1 MDNLIIENI
10 KQRPLRTAISIVGV
24 ALGVILIVLM
34 VGLARGMTRDTGDR
48 QGNVDAEIR
57 FLPENLLGA
66 GSVASQL
73 VVPRRL
79 ADAIVNGTKPTA
91 EDPDIAVRPPIAG
104 VTAASPVGEYIQS
117 SDFGIG
123 FETVDGLDYA
133 SFIKTT
139 SINITQ
145 GRAIGDGHTPG
156 SEYEAI
162 VDQFYFESNKDIN
175 GQKLQVGGKIKTLG
189 HEFTVVGI
197 YDPPMLA
204 RIKIPLYTMQ
214 QLLGGADNCFF
225 IQIRTTTPEIASQ
238 VKADLEKTYPGYVA
252 ILTKDIPALYSQ
264 GIKPLEIFL
273 NIVIWLSVVI
283 STLVILLAMYTTII
297 ERTREI
303 GILKSLGA
311 SKTFVIM
318 TIEQEAAV
326 ISALGVVFGFIV
338 SLIGKYA
345 LESTT
350 RLKIAIELKWV
361 VIAAVIGIVCGLVGA
376 IYPAIRAAN
385 LDVVEA
391 ISYE

>member
-1 MDNLIIENI
+1 MDNLIVENI
-10 KQRPLRTAISIVGV
+10 KQRPLRTAISVVGV

-34 VGLARGMTRDTGDR
+34 VGLARGMTRDTGER

-57 FLPENLLGA
+57 LLPEAL
-66 GSVASQL
+66 STTSTASQL
-73 VVPRRL
+73 MVPTRL
-79 ADAIVNGTKPTA
+79 GTAIMEGTRPTA
-91 EDPDIAVRPPIAG
+91 EDPDVPVRPPIAG
-104 VTAASPVGEYIQS
+104 VKAVSPVGEYIQS

-123 FETVDGLDYA
+123 FETVDGLDFA
-133 SFIKTT
+133 SFTKTT
-139 SINITQ
+139 QIAIKE
-145 GRAIGDGHTPG
+145 GRAIGDGRTPG

-162 VDQFYFESNKDIN
+162 VDQFYFENNRDIN
-175 GQKLQVGGKIKTLG
+175 GQTLRVGGKIKTLG

-225 IQIRTTTPEIASQ
+225 IQIHTTTPEIAAQ

-252 ILTKDIPALYSQ
+252 ILTRDIPALYSQ

-273 NIVIWLSVVI
+273 NIVIWLSVTI

-311 SKTFVIM
+311 SKTFVVM
-318 TIEQEAAV
+318 TIEKEAAL
-326 ISALGVVFGFIV
+326 ISALGVVVGFLL
-338 SLIGKYA
+338 SLLGKFA

-350 RLKIAIELKWV
+350 RLVIAIEFKWV

-376 IYPAIRAAN
+376 IYPAMRAAN

>member
-1 MDNLIIENI
+1 MENLIIENI
-10 KQRPLRTAISIVGV
+10 KQRPLRTAISIIGV

-34 VGLARGMTRDTGDR
+34 VGLARGMTRDTGER

-57 FLPENLLGA
+57 LLPESL
-66 GSVASQL
+66 STTSTASQL
-73 VVPRRL
+73 MVPTRL
-79 ADAIVNGTKPTA
+79 ATAILEGTKPTA

-104 VTAASPVGEYIQS
+104 VKATTPVGEYIQS

-133 SFIKTT
+133 SFIQTT
-139 SINITQ
+139 AIKIIE
-145 GRAIGDGHTPG
+145 GRAIGDGRTPG

-162 VDQFYFESNKDIN
+162 VDQFYFDNNKDIN
-175 GQKLQVGGKIKTLG
+175 GQTLRVGGKIKTLG

-225 IQIRTTTPEIASQ
+225 VQIHTTTPEIAPQ

-273 NIVIWLSVVI
+273 NIVIWLSVTI

-311 SKTFVIM
+311 SKTFVVM

-326 ISALGVVFGFIV
+326 ISAMGVVVGFLI
-338 SLIGKYA
+338 SLIGKFV

-350 RLKIAIELKWV
+350 RLIIAIELKWV
-361 VIAAVIGIVCGLVGA
+361 LIAAAIGIVCGLVGA

>member
-10 KQRPLRTAISIVGV
+10 KQRPFRTAISVIGV
-24 ALGVILIVLM
+24 SLGVILIVLM
-34 VGLARGMTRDTGDR
+34 VGLARGMTRDTGER
-48 QGNVDAEIR
+48 QANVDAEIR
-57 FLPENLLGA
+57 FLPENLVS
-66 GSVASQL
+66 GSGGASQL
-73 VVPRRL
+73 TLPTRY
-79 ADAIVNGTKPTA
+79 ADAIMYGVKPTA
-91 EDPDIAVRPPIAG
+91 EDPDIIPKPPIAG
-104 VTAASPVGEYIQS
+104 VVAATPVGEYIQA

-123 FETVDGLDYA
+123 FETVDGLDYE

-139 SINITQ
+139 HINIVE
-145 GRAIGDGHTPG
+145 GRALGDGRTPG

-162 VDQFYFESNKDIN
+162 VDRFYFENN
-175 GQKLQVGGKIKTLG
+175 QNVEGQTLRIGGKIKTLG
-189 HEFTVVGI
+189 HDFTVVGV

-204 RIKIPLYTMQ
+204 RIKIPLHTMQ
-214 QLLGGADNCFF
+214 QLLGGAENCFF
-225 IQIRTTTPEIASQ
+225 IQIRTATPELAQQ
-238 VKADLEKTYPGYVA
+238 VKEDLEKTYPGYTA
-252 ILTKDIPALYSQ
+252 ILTKDIPAIYSQ

-273 NIVIWLSVVI
+273 NIVIWLAITI

-311 SKTFVIM
+311 SKAFVVM

-326 ISALGVVFGFIV
+326 ISALGVVFGFLISV
-338 SLIGKYA
+338 IGKFV

-350 RLKIAIELKWV
+350 RLKIAFELKWML
-361 VIAAVIGIVCGLVGA
+361 IAAVIGIGCGLVGA
-376 IYPAIRAAN
+376 LYPAIRAAN

>member
-1 MDNLIIENI
+1 MDNLIVENI
-10 KQRPLRTAISIVGV
+10 KQRPLRTAISVVGV

-34 VGLARGMTRDTGDR
+34 VGLARGMTRDTGER

-57 FLPENLLGA
+57 LLPESL
-66 GSVASQL
+66 STTSTASQL
-73 VVPRRL
+73 MVPTRL
-79 ADAIVNGTKPTA
+79 GTAIMEGTRPTA
-91 EDPDIAVRPPIAG
+91 EDPDIPVRPPING
-104 VTAASPVGEYIQS
+104 VKAVSPVGEYIQS

-139 SINITQ
+139 QITIKE
-145 GRAIGDGHTPG
+145 GRPIGDGRTPG

-162 VDQFYFESNKDIN
+162 VDQFYFENNRDIN
-175 GQKLQVGGKIKTLG
+175 GQTLRVGGKIKTLG

-225 IQIRTTTPEIASQ
+225 IQIHTTTPEIATQ
-238 VKADLEKTYPGYVA
+238 VKADLEKTYPGYIA

-273 NIVIWLSVVI
+273 NIVIWLSVTI

-311 SKTFVIM
+311 SKTFVVM
-318 TIEQEAAV
+318 TIEKEAAL
-326 ISALGVVFGFIV
+326 ISALGVVVGFLI
-338 SLIGKYA
+338 SLIGKFV

-350 RLKIAIELKWV
+350 RLIIAIEFKWAL
-361 VIAAVIGIVCGLVGA
+361 IAAVIGIVCGLVGA
-376 IYPAIRAAN
+376 IYPAMRAAN

>member
-10 KQRPLRTAISIVGV
+10 KQRPLRTAISVFGV

-34 VGLARGMTRDTGDR
+34 VGLARGMTRDTGER
-48 QGNVDAEIR
+48 QANVDAEIR
-57 FLPENLLGA
+57 LLPESLSMGA
-66 GSVASQL
+66 AASQL
-73 VVPRRL
+73 IVPTRL
-79 ADAIVNGTKPTA
+79 AQAITEGTKPTA
-91 EDPDIAVRPPIAG
+91 EDPDVPVRAPIAG
-104 VTAASPVGEYIQS
+104 VAAASPVGEYIQS

-139 SINITQ
+139 SIKIIE
-145 GRAIGDGHTPG
+145 GRAIGDGRTPG

-162 VDQFYFESNKDIN
+162 VDQFYFDNNQDVN
-175 GQKLQVGGKIKTLG
+175 GQTLRIGGKIKTLG

-225 IQIRTTTPEIASQ
+225 IQLHTTTPEIAPQ

-273 NIVIWLSVVI
+273 NIVIWLSVTI

-311 SKTFVIM
+311 SKAFVIM
-318 TIEQEAAV
+318 TIEQEAAL
-326 ISALGVVFGFIV
+326 ISALGVVLGFVI
-338 SLIGKYA
+338 SLIGKFA

-350 RLKIAIELKWV
+350 RLKIAIEPKWV
-361 VIAAVIGIVCGLVGA
+361 LIAAVIGIVCGLVGA